1 MKILHCCLS
10 CFYIDNYNYQE
21 NMLVREHVKLG
32 HNVSVL
38 ASTETYDSAGLLT
51 YKDAGNYM
59 GSDGALV
66 TRVPYKKYLP
76 HKIMTK
82 IRSYKGVY
90 KFLKKE
96 KPDIIL
102 FHGLCA
108 YELLTLIRYKKNNPS
123 VKLFLDSH
131 EDFNNSAQ
139 NILSKYILHYAFY
152 RRIFLKALPFIE
164 KVLCIS
170 SETINFVRDFYS
182 CSEKFIEYFPLGGV
196 IPSDDEYLK
205 KRNQTRKQYNLDENT
220 LIFLQTGKFDKKKKL
235 KESILA
241 FNQISHFS
249 RIKFLIAG
257 VFLEEEA
264 EILEL
269 ISQDTRIKYLG
280 WKSAADLYD
289 LLCAIDIY
297 LQPGSQSATLQN
309 SICCRCAV
317 IVDDV
322 ISHKPFVK
330 NNGWLLNESSSLS
343 EVLAQAM
350 QKFEKNTLQ
359 IMKDES
365 LKIAYDLLDYSK
377 QAQRLL
383 K

>member
-1 MKILHCCLS
+1 MRIMHVCLS
-10 CFYIDNYNYQE
+10 CFYIDGFNYQE
-21 NMLVREHVKLG
+21 NMLVREHVKAG
-32 HNVSVL
+32 HDVKVL
-38 ASTETYDSAGLLT
+38 ASTE
-51 YKDAGNYM
+51 NYVDGKLAYVEPAKYL
-59 GSDGALV
+59 GSDGAEVIRL
-66 TRVPYKKYLP
+66 PYKKILP

-90 KFLKKE
+90 NFLEKE
-96 KPDIIL
+96 RPDIIL

-108 YELLTLIRYKKNNPS
+108 YELFTIIRYKKNNPD

-139 NILSKYILHYAFY
+139 NIFSKYILHYTFY
-152 RRIFLKALPFIE
+152 RTIFLKSLSFVE

-182 CSEKFIEYFPLGGV
+182 CPEKFIEYFPLGGV
-196 IPSDDEYLK
+196 IPSDAEYFK
-205 KRNQTRKQYNLDENT
+205 KRKQIRKQYNLEENT
-220 LIFLQTGKFDKKKKL
+220 LVFLQTGKFDKKKKL

-241 FNQISHFS
+241 FKQVSHFS
-249 RIKFLIAG
+249 NITFLIAG
-257 VFLEEEA
+257 VFLEEES

-269 ISQDTRIKYLG
+269 ISQDSRIEYLG
-280 WKSAADLYD
+280 WKNASDLYD
-289 LLCAIDIY
+289 LLCATDIY

-330 NNGWLLNESSSLS
+330 NNGWLLNDSSLLS
-343 EVLAQAM
+343 DVLAQAM

-359 IMKDES
+359 IKKNES
-365 LKIAYDLLDYSK
+365 LKIAFDLLDYSK
-377 QAQRLL
+377 QALRLL

>member
-1 MKILHCCLS
+1 MRIMHVCLS
-10 CFYIDNYNYQE
+10 CFYIDGFNYQE
-21 NMLVREHVKLG
+21 NMLVREHVKAG
-32 HNVSVL
+32 HDVKVL
-38 ASTETYDSAGLLT
+38 ASTE
-51 YKDAGNYM
+51 NYVDGKLAYVEPAKYL
-59 GSDGALV
+59 GSDGAEVIRL
-66 TRVPYKKYLP
+66 PYKKILP

-90 KFLKKE
+90 NFLEKE
-96 KPDIIL
+96 RPDIIL

-108 YELLTLIRYKKNNPS
+108 YELFTIIRYKKNNPD

-139 NILSKYILHYAFY
+139 NIFSKYILHYTFY
-152 RRIFLKALPFIE
+152 RTIFLKSLSFVE

-182 CSEKFIEYFPLGGV
+182 CPEKFIEYFPLGGV
-196 IPSDDEYLK
+196 IPSDAEYFK
-205 KRNQTRKQYNLDENT
+205 KRKQIRKQYNLEENT
-220 LIFLQTGKFDKKKKL
+220 LVFLQTGKFDKKKKL

-241 FNQISHFS
+241 FKQVSHFS
-249 RIKFLIAG
+249 NITFLIAG
-257 VFLEEEA
+257 VFLEEES

-269 ISQDTRIKYLG
+269 ISQDSRIEYLG
-280 WKSAADLYD
+280 WKNASDLYD

-330 NNGWLLNESSSLS
+330 NNGWLLNDSSLLS
-343 EVLAQAM
+343 DVLAQAM

-359 IMKDES
+359 IKKNES
-365 LKIAYDLLDYSK
+365 LKIAFDLLDYSK
-377 QAQRLL
+377 QALRLL

>member
-1 MKILHCCLS
+1 
-10 CFYIDNYNYQE
+10 
-21 NMLVREHVKLG
+21 
-32 HNVSVL
+32 
-38 ASTETYDSAGLLT
+38 
-51 YKDAGNYM
+51 
-59 GSDGALV
+59 
-66 TRVPYKKYLP
+66 
-76 HKIMTK
+76 
-82 IRSYKGVY
+82 
-90 KFLKKE
+90 
-96 KPDIIL
+96 
-102 FHGLCA
+102 
-108 YELLTLIRYKKNNPS
+108 
-123 VKLFLDSH
+123 
-131 EDFNNSAQ
+131 
-139 NILSKYILHYAFY
+139 
-152 RRIFLKALPFIE
+152 
-164 KVLCIS
+164 LCIS

-182 CSEKFIEYFPLGGV
+182 CPEKFIEYFPLGGV
-196 IPSDDEYLK
+196 IPSDAEYFK
-205 KRNQTRKQYNLDENT
+205 KRKQIRKQYNLEENT
-220 LIFLQTGKFDKKKKL
+220 LVFLQTGKFDKKKKL

-241 FNQISHFS
+241 FKQVSHFS

-257 VFLEEEA
+257 VFLEDEA

-269 ISQDTRIKYLG
+269 ISQDTRIEYLG

-359 IMKDES
+359 IMKNES